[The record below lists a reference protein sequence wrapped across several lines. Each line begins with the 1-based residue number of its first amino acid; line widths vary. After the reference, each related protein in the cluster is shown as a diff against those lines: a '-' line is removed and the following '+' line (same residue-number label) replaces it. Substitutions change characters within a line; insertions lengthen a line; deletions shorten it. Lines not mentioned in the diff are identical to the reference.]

1 MEYHAV
7 VSALAVALTFMGY
20 VPYIYDTLKGRTQ
33 PHLFTWLSVSL
44 TSSVICALQILGG
57 AGVGAWPMVVV
68 SGLCVLIFTLS
79 LQKGTKNV
87 TILDFVFFIL
97 AIAGLLL
104 WLFIDQPLL
113 AVIVITSSSVI
124 SYLPTVRKSWSEP
137 YSETLVSYQIT
148 GVRHVLSIIALEK
161 INLLTTLFP
170 AVWAIG
176 NLAIVLMLMNR
187 RKETR
192 NI

>member
-1 MEYHAV
+1 
-7 VSALAVALTFMGY
+7 
-20 VPYIYDTLKGRTQ
+20 
-33 PHLFTWLSVSL
+33 
-44 TSSVICALQILGG
+44 
-57 AGVGAWPMVVV
+57 MVVV